1 MITINTH
8 LVSISFFFNL
18 ITEIGHNIG
27 LAHSGEGSD
36 SYGDRTGMMGY
47 SYTQDDGPE
56 MCFNAP
62 KNWQLGWYPEGVYT
76 VVNNFFEGKIF
87 GIADY
92 GAFING
98 DLNVSNGEIIMAKL
112 IDSAA
117 GEDWYVSFNRDTG
130 INSGTVEG
138 QDQVLVHKRPQGT
151 GYAESSLMAKLSTG
165 GVYNGI
171 TIDGIAV
178 PVSVSSI
185 NTSSGVGYAQV
196 KIGNAPTTN
205 SPTKAPVT
213 ESPTNP
219 PTHSPTK
226 APVTSSPTKSPSTA
240 APTATPTPEPTSL
253 PTNLPTSG
261 PTASPTTAAPTPFP
275 TPEPTVQPTTPQP
288 TQSPTTAA
296 PTTPYDCTKHTAKSD
311 CDNVQPTGTC
321 DWTGKNWKSG
331 SCVAAN
337 GPAPTPPPPT
347 PTAPS
352 PIPPPTDPSPTPPDD
367 PTPPTPTGGCDVC
380 SVVLWNLHREG
391 KSC

>member
-1 MITINTH
+1 VITINTH
-8 LVSISFFFNL
+8 FVSISFFFNF

-27 LAHSGEGSD
+27 LAHSGEDSD

-47 SYTQDDGPE
+47 SYNYDDGPE

-62 KNWQLGWYPEGVYT
+62 KNWQLGWYPLGELE
-76 VVNNFFEGKIF
+76 VVNQYFEGKIF

-98 DLNVSNGEIIMAKL
+98 DLNVSNDEIIMAKV
-112 IDSAA
+112 INPAA
-117 GEDWYVSFNRDTG
+117 GEDWYVSFNRDTS

-171 TIDGIAV
+171 TAM

-205 SPTKAPVT
+205 SPTKAPV
-213 ESPTNP
+213 
-219 PTHSPTK
+219 
-226 APVTSSPTKSPSTA
+226 PVTESPTKSPTTA
-240 APTATPTPEPTSL
+240 APTPLPTPEPTSL

-261 PTASPTTAAPTPFP
+261 PTESPTTAA
-275 TPEPTVQPTTPQP
+275 P

-337 GPAPTPPPPT
+337 GPAPTPPPT

-352 PIPPPTDPSPTPPDD
+352 PPTDPSPAPPDD
-367 PTPPTPTGGCDVC
+367 PTPTPPTGGCDVC
-380 SVVLWNLHREG
+380 SATG
-391 KSC
+391 KECCGTCTDKGNPANRGCSM

>member
-1 MITINTH
+1 MIA
-8 LVSISFFFNL
+8 
-18 ITEIGHNIG
+18 EIGHNIG
-27 LAHSGEGSD
+27 LAHSGETATYD
-36 SYGDRTGMMGY
+36 DQTGMMGY
-47 SYTQDDGPE
+47 SYESDDGPV
-56 MCFNAP
+56 MCFNAA
-62 KNWQLGWYPEGVYT
+62 KNWQLGWYPQGEYA
-76 VVNNFFEGKIF
+76 VVNSFFEGKIF

-98 DLNVSNGEIIMAKL
+98 DLNVGNGEIIMAKL

-151 GYAESSLMAKLSTG
+151 GYAESSLMTKLSTG

-213 ESPTNP
+213 ESPTKS
-219 PTHSPTK
+219 PTQSPTK
-226 APVTSSPTKSPSTA
+226 APVTSGPTKSPTTA

-261 PTASPTTAAPTPFP
+261 PTVSPTNQPTSAPTVPI
-275 TPEPTVQPTTPQP
+275 
-288 TQSPTTAA
+288 
-296 PTTPYDCTKHTAKSD
+296 DCSQYGGRNCPAGV
-311 CDNVQPTGTC
+311 CE
-321 DWTGKNWKSG
+321 WTGKNWKDSNG
-331 SCVAAN
+331 SCVPTN
-337 GPAPTPPPPT
+337 GPAPTPPSPT
-347 PTAPS
+347 PPS
-352 PIPPPTDPSPTPPDD
+352 PTPNPPTDPSPTPPDD
-367 PTPPTPTGGCDVC
+367 PTPTPPTGGCDVC
-380 SVVLWNLHREG
+380 SATG
-391 KSC
+391 KECCGTCTDKGNPNNRGCS

>member
-1 MITINTH
+1 MLLISSPITESCFIND
-8 LVSISFFFNL
+8 SISSFFNL
-18 ITEIGHNIG
+18 ITEIGHNLG

-62 KNWQLGWYPEGVYT
+62 KNWQLGWYPEGAYT

-117 GEDWYVSFNRDTG
+117 GEDWYVSFNRDIG

-151 GYAESSLMAKLSTG
+151 GNAESSLMAKLSTG

-213 ESPTNP
+213 L
-219 PTHSPTK
+219 
-226 APVTSSPTKSPSTA
+226 SPTKSPTTA

-261 PTASPTTAAPTPFP
+261 PTASPTNQPTSAPTVPF
-275 TPEPTVQPTTPQP
+275 
-288 TQSPTTAA
+288 
-296 PTTPYDCTKHTAKSD
+296 DCTIYGGRD
-311 CDNVQPTGTC
+311 CPAGTC
-321 DWTGKNWKSG
+321 RWTGKNWKDING

-337 GPAPTPPPPT
+337 GPAPTPPPT

-380 SVVLWNLHREG
+380 SATG
-391 KSC
+391 KECCGTCTEKGNPTNRGCS

>member
-1 MITINTH
+1 MFLLKCTVSYPRTLHLLFCCDNNQYSLCIN
-8 LVSISFFFNL
+8 LLLFFNL

-47 SYTQDDGPE
+47 SYNYDDGPE

-62 KNWQLGWYPEGVYT
+62 KNWQLGWYPLGELE
-76 VVNNFFEGKIF
+76 VVNQYFEGKIF

-98 DLNVSNGEIIMAKL
+98 DLNVSNDEIIMAKV
-112 IDSAA
+112 INPAA

-213 ESPTNP
+213 ESPTKS

-226 APVTSSPTKSPSTA
+226 APVTSSPTKSP
-240 APTATPTPEPTSL
+240 
-253 PTNLPTSG
+253 
-261 PTASPTTAAPTPFP
+261 TTAA
-275 TPEPTVQPTTPQP
+275 P
-288 TQSPTTAA
+288 TQSPTTAS
-296 PTTPYDCTKHTAKSD
+296 PTIPYDCTKHTAKSD

-337 GPAPTPPPPT
+337 GPAPTPPPT

-352 PIPPPTDPSPTPPDD
+352 PTPPTPPDD
-367 PTPPTPTGGCDVC
+367 PSPTPPTGGCDVC
-380 SVVLWNLHREG
+380 SATG
-391 KSC
+391 KECCGTCTDKGSPANRGCS